1 MALET
6 IYTEKWLYDLFAGDD
21 ELFAL
26 IGNRFY
32 AYRAPQG
39 TVYPFVVYS
48 FAGGY
53 DVNTLNQTRVM
64 ARLLY
69 TVKVI
74 QRGARDAITRTAVNR
89 VDELVGY
96 QRHSVD
102 AGYVFN
108 SWREAIVSFDEI
120 DARDSQRYEHIG
132 GIYRIEAWP
141 EG

>member
-6 IYTEKWLYDLFAGDD
+6 IYAEKWLYGLFAGDD
-21 ELFAL
+21 GLRAL

-32 AYRAPQG
+32 AYHAPQG

-53 DVNTLNQTRVM
+53 DVDTINHARVM

-69 TVKVI
+69 MVKVI
-74 QRGARDAITRTAVNR
+74 QKGARDAVARAAVNR

-96 QRHSVD
+96 QRGSID

-108 SWREAIVSFDEI
+108 SWREMMLSFDEI
-120 DARDSQRYEHIG
+120 DVRSNQRYEHIG